1 MTTMLDHTRA
11 VLEQQQAFTQILNPH
26 IQQIVDAIPYTNV
39 SLPMKSIIAATQLT
53 SFVSHFRRNILLW
66 DGTQVPI
73 NAISFVVTGSGGGKD
88 SSVNAARKCF
98 SESLHTILT
107 ERERR
112 EVKRAIA
119 KAIAEGEDES
129 AASAQEIYRKYLR
142 PLPPVDIAPT
152 TGPGLIQHINDI
164 GDLDLTTGLL
174 YSGEFS
180 DELAYNQDIMENI
193 KILSETY
200 DLGNKEAKYTKGVE
214 HRSKSIQSQ
223 AVSALFV
230 GSPGHILYDEA
241 TKKKFHIA
249 FMSKLARRSWFCY
262 APERIPEPDFLDHAD
277 PILAMLDYHQDLDD
291 RALASRQSM
300 LAFVED
306 ITKFGIAT
314 AGKTIGVSADVRKL
328 FEVYKRF
335 NSDLADTLPNQDSTS
350 ALIRRHLQWKCLKLA
365 GALAIFDKSNTIET
379 SHYIDAIRFAEM
391 YSTDMERFEYDL
403 NKAPHERFSD
413 FIRTQVQVDG
423 RAIINVHDLKKN
435 NFISTVSTAK
445 LQELVHLCTGYDATG
460 IYSIINEGGAIAY
473 EPIIKTEIV
482 NIAYKPI
489 HTAELNRA
497 ITAGDIDLIRSAK
510 HAISVT
516 TAYGFEN
523 ASTSFDDLSNLLEGD
538 FAYSPFHFR
547 NGVRSKDNIAGGAKF
562 LVFDIDDSP
571 ISASEAHFLLAD
583 LNHHIALSSDPSNE
597 FKFRVL
603 LELDTFVDLSPVA
616 WKAFCAGVADDL
628 GLRIDS
634 LPQSQI
640 FFSYAG
646 RPVLSNLG
654 ASPLITRPYIIAA
667 KEREVTKELRQ
678 SVLSVP
684 QKTALLSDPLTTFAF
699 AFESQWGA
707 ASRNVIRAM
716 LYAKDLGADTSY
728 AIDLFNQIQDY
739 WEVPFDKPR
748 QEAMLAQITR
758 IYRH

>member
-1 MTTMLDHTRA
+1 MKA
-11 VLEQQQAFTQILNPH
+11 V
-26 IQQIVDAIPYTNV
+26 
-39 SLPMKSIIAATQLT
+39 IAATQLT
-53 SFVSHFRRNILLW
+53 SFASHFRRNVLLF
-66 DGTQVPI
+66 DGTEVPV
-73 NAISFVVTGSGGGKD
+73 NAISFVITGSGGNKD

-98 SESLHTILT
+98 SDSLHTILS
-107 ERERR
+107 ERERS
-112 EVKRAIA
+112 EIQRAI
-119 KAIAEGEDES
+119 KIAIAEGEDAS
-129 AASAQEIYRKYLR
+129 AASAPEIYRKYLR

-164 GDLDLTTGLL
+164 GELGLTTSLL
-174 YSGEFS
+174 YTGEFS

-200 DLGNKEAKYTKGVE
+200 DLGNKEAKYTKGIE
-214 HRSKSIQSQ
+214 YRSKSIQSQ

-262 APERIPEPDFLDHAD
+262 SPERIPDPEFLDHAD
-277 PILAMLDYHQDLDD
+277 PILAMLDYQL
-291 RALASRQSM
+291 ALEDEALTARKAMASS
-300 LAFVED
+300 VES
-306 ITKFGIAT
+306 ITKFGLST
-314 AGKTIGVSADVRKL
+314 QGKTVGVSDDVRKL
-328 FEVYKRF
+328 FEVYKRY
-335 NSDLADTLPNQDSTS
+335 NSDLALSLPNQDSTS

-391 YSTDMERFEYDL
+391 YSTDMDRFEHDL
-403 NKAPHERFSD
+403 NKAAHERFSD
-413 FIRTQVQVDG
+413 FIRTQVQSDG
-423 RAIINVHDLKKN
+423 RAVINVHDLKKS

-473 EPIIKTEIV
+473 EPIIKTEVVHIS
-482 NIAYKPI
+482 YKPI

-497 ITAGDIDLIRSAK
+497 IATGDSDSIRAAK

-516 TAYGFEN
+516 TAYDFEN
-523 ASTSFDDLSNLLEGD
+523 ADTSFNDLSNLLEGD

-547 NGVRSKDNIAGGAKF
+547 NGIRSKDNVTGGAKF
-562 LVFDIDDSP
+562 VVFDIDDSP

-616 WKAFCAGVADDL
+616 WKAFCASVADDL
-628 GLRIDS
+628 GLRIDP

-640 FFSYAG
+640 FFSYAD
-646 RPVLSNLG
+646 RPVLSNLD
-654 ASPLITRPYIIAA
+654 ASPLVTRPYIITA

-678 SVLSVP
+678 SALSAP
-684 QKTALLSDPLTTFAF
+684 QKTALLSDPLTTFTF

-716 LYAKDLGADTSY
+716 MYAKDLGADTSY

-748 QEAMLAQITR
+748 QEAMLAQIAR
-758 IYRH
+758 IYHH